1 MKIDLNNK
9 VAIVTGGANGIG
21 KAIVK
26 IFLDNGAR
34 VVIAD
39 VSDNDGKKTRDEM
52 SKSGTCLYLH
62 ADVAIPEQVNSMVD
76 RVMQEFQAIDILVNN
91 AGINIGGDR
100 VDMHEFTEENWD
112 RILAVDLNSLFYCS
126 QAVSKVMIRQESG
139 RIINIGSVLGS
150 IPARQQIAFVA
161 AKAGNH
167 NMTKAMALELAPHGI
182 LVNCVAPGSTLTIQ
196 TQKLFYDKDA
206 DKAAMAQRLLSHIPL
221 GRPGKVEDI
230 ANAVLFL
237 SGEESSYITGH
248 ILTVDGGWTCG
259 CFRDF

>member
-1 MKIDLNNK
+1 VKIDLNDK

-26 IFLDNGAR
+26 LYLENGAR

-39 VSDNDGKKTRDEM
+39 VADEAGQKACDEM
-52 SKSGTCLYLH
+52 SNLGTCQYIH
-62 ADVAIPEQVNSMVD
+62 TDVTIPEQVNEMVD
-76 RVMQEFQAIDILVNN
+76 GVVQEFQAIDILVNN

-100 VDMHEFTEENWD
+100 VDIDEFTRENWD
-112 RILAVDLNSLFYCS
+112 KILAVDLNGLFYFS
-126 QAVSKVMIRQESG
+126 QAVSKIMIQQKSG

-150 IPARQQIAFVA
+150 IPARKQIAFVA

-182 LVNCVAPGSTLTIQ
+182 LVNCVAPGSTLTRG
-196 TQKLFYDKDA
+196 TQKLFYNKDA
-206 DKAAMAQRLLSHIPL
+206 GKAALAKRLLSHIPL

-248 ILTVDGGWTCG
+248 VLTVDGGWTCG
-259 CFRDF
+259 YFRDF